1 MSFINERVQPEGLT
15 FDDVLLVPAYSEVLP
30 REVNIQT
37 RFSRNIKLNIPI
49 VSAAM
54 DTVTEAPLA
63 IALAREGG
71 IGVIHKNMSIAEQA
85 AQVRRVKRAEN
96 GMIYDP
102 VTISKENT
110 VGDALNLMRE
120 NKIGGI
126 PVVDDDNI
134 LIGIVTNRDLRF
146 QRDMM
151 RRIEEVMTP
160 GDRLITTHSTEL
172 SHASEVLLNSKIEK
186 LPVVDDKGHLVGLIT
201 YKDITKVQDHPN
213 ACKDAKG
220 RLRVAAGVGITPDA
234 LERVKA
240 LVAEDVDAVV
250 LDSAHG
256 HSMNIVNKLK
266 EIKAAYPSLDVVVGN
281 IATGGA
287 ARYLIEN
294 GADGV
299 KVGIG
304 PGSICTTRI
313 IAGVGVPQLTAI
325 YDVACVARE
334 SGVPV
339 IADGG
344 LRYSGDLVKALA
356 AGGDCVMIGSM
367 FSGRDDHL
375 QRPQVQE
382 LPRHGLDRRH
392 EGRVGR
398 PLFPEGL
405 RRQHQQAR
413 SRRHRRARA
422 VQGLPFRDGLPAHR
436 RRPFGHGLLRREGHR
451 DAQAGPVHPHH
462 GFGHAGEPS
471 ARRSH
476 HERGAQLFER
486 TVDGTPGFEIR
497 LVDSGGGVR
506 TVRRMA
512 DHPPSGAAYAGPCGG
527 VGLSSPARVGGLS
540 KFWKVIERLIW
551 KKS

>member
-15 FDDVLLVPAYSEVLP
+15 FDDVLLIPAYSEVLP
-30 REVNIQT
+30 REVNVQT
-37 RFSRNIKLNIPI
+37 RFSRNISLNIPI

-71 IGVIHKNMSIAEQA
+71 IGVIHKNMTIAEQA

-102 VTISKENT
+102 VTISKDHT
-110 VGDALNLMRE
+110 VGDALNLMKE

-126 PVVDDDNI
+126 PVVDADRM

-146 QRDMM
+146 QRDMS

-160 GDRLITTHSTEL
+160 GDRLVTTHNPEL
-172 SHASEVLLNSKIEK
+172 SHAQEILLNSKIEK
-186 LPVVDDKGHLVGLIT
+186 LPVVDDAGRLVGLIT

-220 RLRVAAGVGITPDA
+220 RLRVAAGVGVTPDA
-234 LERVKA
+234 MDRVKA

-256 HSMNIVNKLK
+256 HSANIVSMLK
-266 EIKAAYPSLDVVVGN
+266 RIKEVYPSLDVVVGN

-299 KVGIG
+299 KGGIG

-367 FSGRDDHL
+367 FAGTETIIFNGRKFKSYRGMGSIDAMKA
-375 QRPQVQE
+375 
-382 LPRHGLDRRH
+382 GSADRYFQKGC
-392 EGRVGR
+392 EGNISKLV
-398 PLFPEGL
+398 PEGIA
-405 RRQHQQAR
+405 AR
-413 SRRHRRARA
+413 
-422 VQGLPFRDGLPAHR
+422 VPFKGSLS
-436 RRPFGHGLLRREGHR
+436 ET
-451 DAQAGPVHPHH
+451 VY
-462 GFGHAGEPS
+462 
-471 ARRSH
+471 
-476 HERGAQLFER
+476 QL
-486 TVDGTPGFEIR
+486 I
-497 LVDSGGGVR
+497 GGVR
-506 TVRRMA
+506 SGMGYCGAKDIETLKQARFIRITASGMQES
-512 DHPPSGAAYAGPCGG
+512 HPHDVAITSEAPNY
-527 VGLSSPARVGGLS
+527 SS
-540 KFWKVIERLIW
+540 ER
-551 KKS
+551 

>member
-1 MSFINERVQPEGLT
+1 MSFIN
-15 FDDVLLVPAYSEVLP
+15 
-30 REVNIQT
+30 
-37 RFSRNIKLNIPI
+37 
-49 VSAAM
+49 
-54 DTVTEAPLA
+54 
-63 IALAREGG
+63 ALAREGG
-71 IGVIHKNMSIAEQA
+71 IGVIHKNMTIAEQA
-85 AQVRRVKRAEN
+85 AQVRKVKRAEN

-102 VTISKENT
+102 VTISKDHT
-110 VGDALNLMRE
+110 VGDALNLMKE

-126 PVVDDDNI
+126 PVVDADRM

-146 QRDMM
+146 QRDMS

-160 GDRLITTHSTEL
+160 GDRLVTTHNPEL
-172 SHASEVLLNSKIEK
+172 SHAQEILLNSKIEK
-186 LPVVDDKGHLVGLIT
+186 LPVVDDAGRLVGLIT

-220 RLRVAAGVGITPDA
+220 RLRVAAGVGVTPDA
-234 LERVKA
+234 MDRVKA

-256 HSMNIVNKLK
+256 HSANIVSMLK
-266 EIKAAYPSLDVVVGN
+266 RIKEVYPSLDVVVGN

-367 FSGRDDHL
+367 FAGTEESPG
-375 QRPQVQE
+375 E
-382 LPRHGLDRRH
+382 TIIYN
-392 EGRVGR
+392 GRVGR